1 MTRTF
6 KAEGLVLG
14 NLWGGG
20 KGAYPTIKVSADS
33 KEELEKKINE
43 ELDSG
48 GLDSGMGFNGLQ
60 GAIMIVT
67 TVSRV
72 EVDGKPFI
80 NREFETLSFGKL
92 DEMDEEFLLDSL
104 GLGS

>member
-1 MTRTF
+1 MTKTF
-6 KAEGLVLG
+6 EAEGLVLG

-48 GLDSGMGFNGLQ
+48 GLDSGMGFNSLQ

-67 TVSRV
+67 TVSQV

-80 NREFETLSFGKL
+80 NREFETLSFGEL
-92 DEMDEEFLLDSL
+92 DEMDEEFLLDNL
-104 GLGS
+104 GYI